1 MQQRGVFATLSTAL
15 GRLAALQVFSETGP
29 FMIFLLP
36 PVVAQD
42 KDSTKSASGW
52 TKDSSSGTTGTKDS
66 ASGYSNWSL
75 DANGNWVDSA
85 SGQVWC
91 TDTSGAWISTGCP
104 IGSGATSA
112 EKADAKAA
120 IKEDSKASSSAST
133 TGGAQ
138 AKDDSKT
145 GGVAAPTSPAT
156 PTPTPSTSSPSPTQ
170 STSGSPT
177 PMPAPAADARARPA
191 PDAVCNDATALASFP
206 AVRRCITHQG
216 RPRCWYTYDPGRAAS
231 ASSAGGGGNLPALVL
246 DLHGFG
252 DCASSHARMSGW
264 KAEADR
270 KAAQRG
276 ERNLMVVYPQAAAV
290 DGYPTWAADGTSG
303 AVPGSSY
310 SKTAHIDDLGFL
322 RKLLNVVKGPSTSTA
337 SSAGGATSSGTSVG
351 GGSSFDPGRI
361 YVAGYSNGC
370 MMAQRFA
377 LETSALV
384 AAVGCASANLLN
396 PPETRPWY
404 FTNPVAFLQVHGNAD
419 RVGATP
425 FDVGNA
431 RRWALYNG
439 CDVESGPTVV
449 ARSAGRLSYKVHT
462 WGDCDFQH
470 RVLGQGRG
478 RNRKRG
484 LSSRSFAG
492 GRRATSSTSSTNG
505 GGNVEVRLI
514 ELEGVG
520 HDTYNLPGGLDT
532 TQLISGFVQQY
543 ERPGVSANAITTS
556 ALQSSES
563 RTSSSYGPRAS
574 GEMNSSASCGRRG
587 SCRGGWRS
595 SSSFA
600 SSPSGAGAGYI
611 FFMLVVTGATACAL
625 Y

>member
-1 MQQRGVFATLSTAL
+1 
-15 GRLAALQVFSETGP
+15 
-29 FMIFLLP
+29 MIFLLP

-156 PTPTPSTSSPSPTQ
+156 PTPTPT
-170 STSGSPT
+170 
-177 PMPAPAADARARPA
+177 
-191 PDAVCNDATALASFP
+191 
-206 AVRRCITHQG
+206 
-216 RPRCWYTYDPGRAAS
+216 
-231 ASSAGGGGNLPALVL
+231 GGGGNLPALVL

-543 ERPGVSANAITTS
+543 ERPGARK
-556 ALQSSES
+556 LS
-563 RTSSSYGPRAS
+563 RWVAK
-574 GEMNSSASCGRRG
+574 
-587 SCRGGWRS
+587 
-595 SSSFA
+595 
-600 SSPSGAGAGYI
+600 
-611 FFMLVVTGATACAL
+611 
-625 Y
+625 